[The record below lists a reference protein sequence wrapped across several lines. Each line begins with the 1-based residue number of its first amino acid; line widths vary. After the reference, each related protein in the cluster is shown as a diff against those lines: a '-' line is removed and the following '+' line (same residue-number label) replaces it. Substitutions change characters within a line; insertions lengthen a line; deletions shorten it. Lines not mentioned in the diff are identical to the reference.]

1 MACWY
6 SIYCVLDP
14 MPSNITECVSA
25 GNTTSLVVCADES
38 WETIHS
44 DQIPPNV
51 NYLLIADTNV
61 STIGKDA
68 FSSKSIMI
76 LHMTY
81 NPLQK
86 IESDGMIR

>member
-1 MACWY
+1 M
-6 SIYCVLDP
+6 YCFSDP
-14 MPSNITECVSA
+14 MPSNITECKSA
-25 GNTTSLVVCADES
+25 GNTTSVVVCGDES
-38 WETIHS
+38 WDTIHS

-51 NYLLIADTNV
+51 NYLLIANTTV

-76 LHMTY
+76 LHMTF

-86 IESDGMIR
+86 IESEGNIY